1 MGGVYAGDSLSRGAS
16 AMPNQ
21 TATGAFGVGYGG
33 AGAVGA
39 SYGTASTYPAA
50 GLPGTDG
57 ALRVAAAG
65 LGSPVAAYGA
75 YGAGYS
81 SAGGYP
87 HAGYANGG
95 GMSLAPPGSYGFGA
109 NPYAGLYAGRGV
121 LPVNTLAAGLKPA
134 ALHPA
139 LH

>member
-1 MGGVYAGDSLSRGAS
+1 MHTIPNHLKTRLNYTSTLSTHLSDFIIHYREAHITFGDCWLICGCS
-16 AMPNQ
+16 
-21 TATGAFGVGYGG
+21 G
-33 AGAVGA
+33 AGAVGG

-65 LGSPVAAYGA
+65 VASPVAAYGA

-95 GMSLAPPGSYGFGA
+95 GLSLAAPGSYG
-109 NPYAGLYAGRGV
+109 
-121 LPVNTLAAGLKPA
+121 T
-134 ALHPA
+134 
-139 LH
+139 